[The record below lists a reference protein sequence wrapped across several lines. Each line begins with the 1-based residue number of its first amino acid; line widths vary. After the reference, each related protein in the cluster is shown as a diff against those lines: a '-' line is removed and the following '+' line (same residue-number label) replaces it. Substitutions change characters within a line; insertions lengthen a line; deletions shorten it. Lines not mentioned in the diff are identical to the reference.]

1 MYAEMR
7 DMTQDP
13 GSCVYPLQVTSQ
25 CTFASRTKGRRDV
38 NLPQG
43 PDAHHIP
50 KHLGRDPGGDLMTG
64 VKQRKLDVQKI
75 K

>member
-1 MYAEMR
+1 MR

-38 NLPQG
+38 NP
-43 PDAHHIP
+43 P
-50 KHLGRDPGGDLMTG
+50 PGSRRAPHSEAPGSGNFGDLMTG
-64 VKQRKLDVQKI
+64 VKERKLDVQKI